1 MFLLK
6 FWAKKEVGVLGSFE
20 HNLKNFNQTKTL
32 DVTSFSWKEVFVQK
46 KIGDSLRTKFWQ
58 NLISEPMILC
68 AIIL

>member
-1 MFLLK
+1 LG
-6 FWAKKEVGVLGSFE
+6 KKGSWSFGGSFE

-46 KIGDSLRTKFWQ
+46 ELAIVYAPNFWQ